1 MMGGVMMAKN
11 AYTTK
16 QVADNLGIVTSTLR
30 KWCLMLENEELGNY
44 KIDRNEKDQRVFY
57 DYDVLALREIKRL
70 TTEDGITLENA
81 VKSVGIKLRKQQE
94 ITASVMEEEAE
105 TSAPAPDM
113 KRYEEKLDRL
123 LAYIERQ
130 DDRFDQ
136 QERFNRELLS
146 KLDDQQK
153 YIQESLQKRDEQLM
167 IAIRET
173 QETKRLIA
181 AAEEAKPEPKKGFF
195 ARLFGK

>member
-1 MMGGVMMAKN
+1 MAKN

-30 KWCLMLENEELGNY
+30 KWCLMIESEELGNY
-44 KIDRNEKDQRVFY
+44 KIERNAKDQRVFY

-81 VKSVGIKLRKQQE
+81 VKSTSDKLRKQKE
-94 ITASVMEEEAE
+94 IADSVMEEEAAISE
-105 TSAPAPDM
+105 TPADM
-113 KRYEEKLDRL
+113 SRYEEKIDEL
-123 LAYIERQ
+123 LE
-130 DDRFDQ
+130 RFDQ
-136 QERFNRELLS
+136 QERFNRELVS
-146 KLDDQQK
+146 KLDEQQRYINESLIKRDQQ
-153 YIQESLQKRDEQLM
+153 LM
-167 IAIRET
+167 AAIREM